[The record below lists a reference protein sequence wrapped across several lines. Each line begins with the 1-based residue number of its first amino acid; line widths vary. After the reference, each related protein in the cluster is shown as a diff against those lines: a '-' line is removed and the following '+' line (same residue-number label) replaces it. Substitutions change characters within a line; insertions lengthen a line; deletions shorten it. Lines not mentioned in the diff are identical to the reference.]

1 MTTEN
6 LLYDFLEIVAD
17 LKQTFIKMN
26 PLKEELILERL
37 DALLLNKIQNPK
49 DRTLFRINYQG
60 DSKKM
65 FISSLD
71 TESKNWELEKK
82 QLIDQYF
89 KCELTGNAGG
99 WAGKVFLKR
108 NILKKR
114 RFDEWVSI
122 NRIEFNV

>member
-1 MTTEN
+1 
-6 LLYDFLEIVAD
+6 
-17 LKQTFIKMN
+17 MN
-26 PLKEELILERL
+26 PLKEELILPRF

-49 DRTLFRINYQG
+49 ERTLFRINFQG

-71 TESKNWELEKK
+71 LECKNWELDKK

-89 KCELTGNAGG
+89 KSELIGNAGG

-108 NILKKR
+108 NLVKNR
-114 RFDEWVSI
+114 GFDEWVSI
-122 NRIEFNV
+122 NRIEFNVLKLIIMFVLFVL